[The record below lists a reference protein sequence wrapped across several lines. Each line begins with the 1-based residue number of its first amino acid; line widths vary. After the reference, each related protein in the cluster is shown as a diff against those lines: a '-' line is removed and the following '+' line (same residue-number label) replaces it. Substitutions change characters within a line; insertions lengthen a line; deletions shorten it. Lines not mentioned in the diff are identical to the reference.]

1 MESFVLLLTLPLQ
14 WFSTIFAHAEVLSFS
29 KITSVETL
37 PVTAAAAAAAAAA
50 ASMELSL
57 LSS

>member
-14 WFSTIFAHAEVLSFS
+14 WFSTIFAHAEVLPFS

-37 PVTAAAAAAAAAA
+37 PVTAAAAAAA
-50 ASMELSL
+50 SMKLSL